1 MSTRP
6 SFQVGDGLL
15 LVDPQNDFCP
25 GGSLP
30 VADGDAVM
38 PVLNAWATAAQRAR
52 VPIFVSRDW
61 HPLRTTHFK
70 EFGGVWPPHCVMGTL
85 GAHFHPD
92 LHLPT
97 KAVVVSKGMGE
108 TEDAYS
114 AFNARDEARV
124 SLASL
129 LEQSGIR
136 HLYMGGLATDYCV
149 RSSALDALD
158 QNLRVTLIRDG
169 MRAVNLQPTDG
180 EQAMAEMQARGAQFS
195 G

>member
-70 EFGGVWPPHCVMGTL
+70 EFGGVWPPHCVMGTR
-85 GAHFHPD
+85 GAQFHPE

-114 AFNARDEARV
+114 AFNARDEAGV
-124 SLASL
+124 SLAAL

-180 EQAMAEMQARGAQFS
+180 EQAMAEMQARGAQLS